1 LIRLVVDDAP
11 TGVRCVKINSV
22 SFGGRRRQKTAGF
35 SALRGLMQ
43 SEKRIESTP
52 SIELFR
58 FRMKSLGESNE
69 RQ

>member
-1 LIRLVVDDAP
+1 VREDQQCFIRRKAP
-11 TGVRCVKINSV
+11 A
-22 SFGGRRRQKTAGF
+22 KTAGF

-43 SEKRIESTP
+43 IEKRIESTP
-52 SIELFR
+52 SIALFR